1 MFLKNQIFSF
11 VNFITLD
18 SGLVT
23 YSQPLKRGA
32 SNEQAAELFDQAGI
46 EWHDILI
53 MLNYHFKLF
62 SFIVD
67 EPKTQIIDKKY
78 LTAVSVENVVAF
90 IASQSMEKI
99 KPCSVFLSFDI
110 FYFENF

>member
-1 MFLKNQIFSF
+1 MFTNWKEMVLKNDNFSASF
-11 VNFITLD
+11 KQKVVKTFFTIV
-18 SGLVT
+18 SSKP
-23 YSQPLKRGA
+23 YKRGA
-32 SNEQAAELFDQAGI
+32 SNEQAAVLFDQAGI

-99 KPCSVFLSFDI
+99 KVRD
-110 FYFENF
+110 

>member
-1 MFLKNQIFSF
+1 MVLKDHNFFF
-11 VNFITLD
+11 VKFIPLI
-18 SGLVT
+18 SGEVT
-23 YSQPLKRGA
+23 YSKLLKRGA

-78 LTAVSVENVVAF
+78 LTAVSVDNVVAF

-99 KPCSVFLSFDI
+99 KPC
-110 FYFENF
+110 